1 MSVENA
7 EGVASETRE
16 RSCNCELSVESY
28 RIMKKLLVFIV
39 FVLACLMP
47 ANAVLKERDLA
58 RTLGVLKAEL
68 QARYE
73 QQQTFMAMYEQQ
85 GTQQHQQLVSY
96 MQQCE
101 QIGLMLYS
109 QTIDNTFDMA
119 YACQQATDLYH
130 DLNNRDSKMHQY
142 DKIIARVKQEIERHD
157 ALIQSLKS
165 MPPVDKED
173 ADSILT
179 ENDSILM
186 QAIDSLQEKKDSL
199 LEVRD
204 TMQGKNLMLLAQGD
218 SEAEETTE
226 PLYLSGQQLVDR
238 AACLKF
244 AITLRDNM
252 QQFLEKLEAEN
263 TYYKSVSGKVEEL
276 NQFAKSR
283 YKLLQDNIFKNGS
296 DNFFKILKTLPI
308 QIRRAKSTMDTKY
321 KPFEGHERTYSEW
334 RGAPVLFI
342 SVFLVFYL
350 ALSLLISYAILRWL
364 LPKRWRSDAFKLK
377 RQMLNNVVGIGLF
390 AIIVM
395 IVRSSIQRNFIQMG
409 TAQIIN
415 MAWLME
421 VIFLSLYIR
430 LKGEQMRHAAIIYM
444 PLMLLSFVVILF
456 RIVLIPNLIVN
467 LIFPPVLLAFSIW
480 QWGVSKKHREQLPM
494 LDIMY
499 MHATSLVMVVACVA
513 SWVGFSLLAVQIM
526 IWWTFQLAAI
536 MTVTCIYDLMEMY
549 EERFLLFKIRPELK
563 VKKVN
568 GEDITDEMKELKK
581 KIRHGDYISATWI
594 YDLFK
599 LTLVPVFAVA
609 SVFFSV
615 YWASRVFEMTSLCES
630 FFHMD
635 IINQKNLIRISLDRL
650 SVVAALWF
658 VFRYLN
664 YGIRGFYC
672 HYRRKLLA
680 ENETLNL
687 TLARNVIGI
696 LCWGIY
702 FIIVLVVLNVPR
714 SGIEIVSAGLATGL
728 GFAMQ
733 SILENF
739 FYGISLMTGRIHVGD
754 YIECDGIAGKVE
766 SITYQST
773 QIVTADGCVIAFMNS
788 ALFRKNFK
796 NMTRNHRYELIK
808 IPIGVA
814 YGTNVEEVRKMLTEA
829 LMPVCLEKNADGQSI
844 TNVEEQPL
852 KVAFVNF
859 GDSSVDLAVCI
870 WMLVEEKVAL
880 MGRVREVIYNT
891 LNANNIEIPFPQR
904 DVHVINK

>member
-1 MSVENA
+1 
-7 EGVASETRE
+7 
-16 RSCNCELSVESY
+16 
-28 RIMKKLLVFIV
+28 MKKFLVFIV
-39 FVLACLMP
+39 LLLACVMP

-68 QARYE
+68 QIKYDK
-73 QQQTFMAMYEQQ
+73 QQTFMAIYEQQ

-96 MQQCE
+96 MHQCE

-109 QTIDNTFDMA
+109 QTTDNTFDMA
-119 YACQQATDLYH
+119 YACQQATNLYH

-142 DKIIARVKQEIERHD
+142 DKIIARVKQEIERYD

-165 MPPVDKED
+165 MPPVSQAD
-173 ADSILT
+173 ADSVLT

-186 QAIDSLQEKKDSL
+186 QAIDSLLEKKDSL
-199 LEVRD
+199 LDVRD
-204 TMQGKNLMLLAQGD
+204 NMNEKDLAMLSHG
-218 SEAEETTE
+218 EKEEESTE
-226 PLYLSGQQLVDR
+226 PLYLTGQQLKDR
-238 AACLKF
+238 AACLKY
-244 AITLRDNM
+244 AIFLRDNM
-252 QQFLEKLEAEN
+252 QSFLEKLDAEN

-276 NQFAKSR
+276 HLFAESR
-283 YKLLQDNIFKNGS
+283 YKLLQDNIFVNGS
-296 DNFFKILKTLPI
+296 ENYFKILKSLPF
-308 QIRRAKSTMDTKY
+308 QVVRAKSAMDSKY
-321 KPFEGHERTYSEW
+321 KPFAGHEQTFSEW

-342 SVFLVFYL
+342 SIFLVFYL
-350 ALSLLISYAILRWL
+350 TISLLISYVILRWL

-377 RQMLNNVVGIGLF
+377 RQMLNYVVGIALF
-390 AIIVM
+390 AVIVM

-409 TAQIIN
+409 TAQVIN

-467 LIFPPVLLAFSIW
+467 LIFPPVLLGFCIW
-480 QWGVSKKHREQLPM
+480 QWRVSKKHREQLPM

-499 MHATSLVMVVACVA
+499 MHATSLVMAIACVA
-513 SWVGFSLLAVQIM
+513 SWVGFSLMAVQIM

-630 FFHMD
+630 FFRMD
-635 IINQKNLIRISLDRL
+635 IINQQNLIRISLDRL
-650 SVVAALWF
+650 SLIAALWF

-664 YGIRGFYC
+664 YAIRGFYC
-672 HYRRKLLA
+672 HYRRKLIA

-702 FIIVLVVLNVPR
+702 IIIVLVVLDVPR
-714 SGIEIVSAGLATGL
+714 DGISIVGAGLATGL

-773 QIVTADGCVIAFMNS
+773 QIVTTDGCVIAFMNS

-808 IPIGVA
+808 IPVGVA
-814 YGTNVEEVRKMLTEA
+814 YGSNIEEVRKMLTEA
-829 LMPVCLEKNADGQSI
+829 LMPVCLEKNADGQCI

-852 KVAFVNF
+852 KITFVNF

-880 MGRVREVIYNT
+880 MGRVKEIIYNT

-904 DVHVINK
+904 DVHIKNN

>member
-1 MSVENA
+1 
-7 EGVASETRE
+7 
-16 RSCNCELSVESY
+16 
-28 RIMKKLLVFIV
+28 MKKFLVFIV
-39 FVLACLMP
+39 LLLACVMP

-68 QARYE
+68 QIKYD
-73 QQQTFMAMYEQQ
+73 QQQTFMAIYEQQ

-96 MQQCE
+96 MHQCE

-109 QTIDNTFDMA
+109 QTTDNTFDMA
-119 YACQQATDLYH
+119 YACQQATNLYH

-142 DKIIARVKQEIERHD
+142 DKIIARVKQEIERYD

-165 MPPVDKED
+165 MPPVSQAD
-173 ADSILT
+173 ADSVLT

-186 QAIDSLQEKKDSL
+186 QAIDSLLEKKDSL
-199 LEVRD
+199 LDVRD
-204 TMQGKNLMLLAQGD
+204 NMNEKDLAMLSHG
-218 SEAEETTE
+218 EKEEESTE
-226 PLYLSGQQLVDR
+226 PLYLTGQQLKDR
-238 AACLKF
+238 AACLKY
-244 AITLRDNM
+244 AIFLRDNM
-252 QQFLEKLEAEN
+252 QSFLEKLDAEN

-276 NQFAKSR
+276 HLFAESR
-283 YKLLQDNIFKNGS
+283 YKLLQDNIFVNGS
-296 DNFFKILKTLPI
+296 ENYFKILKSLPF
-308 QIRRAKSTMDTKY
+308 QVVRAKSAMDSKY
-321 KPFEGHERTYSEW
+321 KPFAGHEQTFSEW

-342 SVFLVFYL
+342 SIFLVFYL
-350 ALSLLISYAILRWL
+350 TISLLISYVILRWL

-377 RQMLNNVVGIGLF
+377 RQMLNYVVGIALF
-390 AIIVM
+390 AVIVM

-409 TAQIIN
+409 TAQVIN
-415 MAWLME
+415 MAWLMA

-467 LIFPPVLLAFSIW
+467 LIFPPVLLGFCIW
-480 QWGVSKKHREQLPM
+480 QWRVSKKHREQLPM

-630 FFHMD
+630 FFRMD
-635 IINQKNLIRISLDRL
+635 IINQQNLIRISLDRL
-650 SVVAALWF
+650 SLIAALWF

-664 YGIRGFYC
+664 YAIRGFYC
-672 HYRRKLLA
+672 HYRRKLIA

-702 FIIVLVVLNVPR
+702 IIIVLVVLDVPR
-714 SGIEIVSAGLATGL
+714 DGISIVGAGLATGL

-773 QIVTADGCVIAFMNS
+773 QIVTTDGCVIAFMNS

-808 IPIGVA
+808 IPVGVA
-814 YGTNVEEVRKMLTEA
+814 YGSNIEEVRKMLTEA
-829 LMPVCLEKNADGQSI
+829 LMPVCLEKYADGQCI

-852 KVAFVNF
+852 KITFVNF

-880 MGRVREVIYNT
+880 MGRVKEIIYNT

-904 DVHVINK
+904 DVHIKNN

>member
-1 MSVENA
+1 
-7 EGVASETRE
+7 
-16 RSCNCELSVESY
+16 
-28 RIMKKLLVFIV
+28 MKKFLVFIV
-39 FVLACLMP
+39 LLLACVMP
-47 ANAVLKERDLA
+47 ADAVLKEKDLA

-68 QARYE
+68 QIKYD
-73 QQQTFMAMYEQQ
+73 QQQTFMAVYEQQ
-85 GTQQHQQLVSY
+85 GTQQHQQLVNY
-96 MQQCE
+96 MHQCE

-109 QTIDNTFDMA
+109 QTIENTFDMA

-142 DKIIARVKQEIERHD
+142 DKIIARVKQEIERYD

-165 MPPVDKED
+165 MPPVSQAD
-173 ADSILT
+173 ADSVLT

-186 QAIDSLQEKKDSL
+186 QAIDSLLEKKDSL
-199 LEVRD
+199 LDVRD
-204 TMQGKNLMLLAQGD
+204 NMKEKDLAMLSHGD
-218 SEAEETTE
+218 EEEESTE
-226 PLYLSGQQLVDR
+226 PLYLTGQQLKDR
-238 AACLKF
+238 AACLKY
-244 AITLRDNM
+244 AIILRDNM
-252 QQFLEKLEAEN
+252 QSFLEKLDAEN

-276 NQFAKSR
+276 HSFAESR
-283 YKLLQDNIFKNGS
+283 YKLLQDNIFINGS
-296 DNFFKILKTLPI
+296 ENYFKILKSLPF
-308 QIRRAKSTMDTKY
+308 QVVRAKSALDSKY
-321 KPFEGHERTYSEW
+321 KPFAGHEHTFSEW

-350 ALSLLISYAILRWL
+350 TISLLISYVILRWL

-377 RQMLNNVVGIGLF
+377 RQMLNYVVGIALF
-390 AIIVM
+390 AVIVM
-395 IVRSSIQRNFIQMG
+395 IVRSSIQRNFVQMG

-430 LKGEQMRHAAIIYM
+430 LKGEQMRHAAVIYL

-456 RIVLIPNLIVN
+456 RIVLIPNLVVN
-467 LIFPPVLLAFSIW
+467 LIFPPVLLGFCIW
-480 QWGVSKKHREQLPM
+480 QWRVSKKHSEQLPL

-499 MHATSLVMVVACVA
+499 MHATSMVMIIACIA

-536 MTVTCIYDLMEMY
+536 MTVTCIYDIMEMY
-549 EERFLLFKIRPELK
+549 EEQHLLSKIRPDLK
-563 VKKVN
+563 EKKAN
-568 GEDITDEMKELKK
+568 GEDISDELKALK
-581 KIRHGDYISATWI
+581 RKMQRGDYISVTWI

-599 LTLVPVFAVA
+599 LTLVPIFGVA
-609 SVFFSV
+609 SVFFSI

-630 FFHMD
+630 FFRMD
-635 IINQKNLIRISLDRL
+635 IVNQQNLIRISLDRL
-650 SVVAALWF
+650 SLIAALWF

-664 YGIRGFYC
+664 YAIRGFYC
-672 HYRRKLLA
+672 HYRRKLLS

-702 FIIVLVVLNVPR
+702 IIIALVVLDVPR
-714 SGIEIVSAGLATGL
+714 DGISIVGAGLATGL

-773 QIVTADGCVIAFMNS
+773 QIVTTDGCVIAFMNS

-808 IPIGVA
+808 IPVGVA
-814 YGTNVEEVRKMLTEA
+814 YGSNVEEVRKMITEA
-829 LMPVCLEKNADGQSI
+829 LMPVCLERNADGQCI

-852 KVAFVNF
+852 KVTFVNF

-880 MGRVREVIYNT
+880 TGRVKEIIYNT

-904 DVHVINK
+904 DVHIKNN

>member
-1 MSVENA
+1 
-7 EGVASETRE
+7 
-16 RSCNCELSVESY
+16 
-28 RIMKKLLVFIV
+28 MKKFLVFIV
-39 FVLACLMP
+39 LLLACVMP
-47 ANAVLKERDLA
+47 ADAVLKEKDLA

-68 QARYE
+68 QIKYD
-73 QQQTFMAMYEQQ
+73 QQQTFMAVYEQQ
-85 GTQQHQQLVSY
+85 GTQQHQQLVNY
-96 MQQCE
+96 MHQCE

-109 QTIDNTFDMA
+109 QTTDNTFDMA

-142 DKIIARVKQEIERHD
+142 DKIIARVKQEIERYD

-165 MPPVDKED
+165 MPPVSQAD
-173 ADSILT
+173 ADSVLT

-186 QAIDSLQEKKDSL
+186 QAIDSLLEKKDSL
-199 LEVRD
+199 LDVRD
-204 TMQGKNLMLLAQGD
+204 NMKEKDLAMLSHGD
-218 SEAEETTE
+218 EEEESTE
-226 PLYLSGQQLVDR
+226 PLYLTGQQLKDR
-238 AACLKF
+238 AACLKY
-244 AITLRDNM
+244 AIILRDNM
-252 QQFLEKLEAEN
+252 QSFLEKLDAEN

-276 NQFAKSR
+276 HSFAESR
-283 YKLLQDNIFKNGS
+283 YKLLQDNIFINGS
-296 DNFFKILKTLPI
+296 ENYFKILKSLPF
-308 QIRRAKSTMDTKY
+308 QVVRAKSALDSKY
-321 KPFEGHERTYSEW
+321 KPFAGHEHTFSEW

-350 ALSLLISYAILRWL
+350 TISLLISYVILRWL

-377 RQMLNNVVGIGLF
+377 RQMLNYVVGIALF
-390 AIIVM
+390 AVIVM
-395 IVRSSIQRNFIQMG
+395 IVRSSIQRNFVQMG

-430 LKGEQMRHAAIIYM
+430 LKGEQMRHAAVIYL

-456 RIVLIPNLIVN
+456 RIVLIPNQVVN
-467 LIFPPVLLAFSIW
+467 LIFPPVLLGFCIW
-480 QWGVSKKHREQLPM
+480 QWRVSKKHSEQLPL

-499 MHATSLVMVVACVA
+499 MHATSMVMIIACIA

-536 MTVTCIYDLMEMY
+536 MTVTCIYDIMEMY
-549 EERFLLFKIRPELK
+549 EEQHLLSKIRPDLK
-563 VKKVN
+563 EKKAN
-568 GEDITDEMKELKK
+568 GEDISDELKALK
-581 KIRHGDYISATWI
+581 RKMQRGDYISVTWI

-599 LTLVPVFAVA
+599 LTLVPIFGVA
-609 SVFFSV
+609 SVFFSI

-630 FFHMD
+630 FFRMD
-635 IINQKNLIRISLDRL
+635 IVNQQNLIRISLDRL
-650 SVVAALWF
+650 SLIAALWF

-664 YGIRGFYC
+664 YAIRGFYC
-672 HYRRKLLA
+672 HYRRKLLS

-702 FIIVLVVLNVPR
+702 IIIALVVLDVPR
-714 SGIEIVSAGLATGL
+714 DGISIVGAGLATGL

-773 QIVTADGCVIAFMNS
+773 QIVTTDGCVIAFMNS

-808 IPIGVA
+808 IPVGVA
-814 YGTNVEEVRKMLTEA
+814 YGSNVEEVRKMITEA
-829 LMPVCLEKNADGQSI
+829 LMPVCLERNADGQCI

-852 KVAFVNF
+852 KVTFVNF

-880 MGRVREVIYNT
+880 TGRVKEIIYNT

-904 DVHVINK
+904 DVHIKND

>member
-1 MSVENA
+1 
-7 EGVASETRE
+7 
-16 RSCNCELSVESY
+16 
-28 RIMKKLLVFIV
+28 MKKFLVFIV
-39 FVLACLMP
+39 LLLACVMP
-47 ANAVLKERDLA
+47 ADAVLKEKDLA

-68 QARYE
+68 QIKYD
-73 QQQTFMAMYEQQ
+73 QQQTFMAVYEQQ
-85 GTQQHQQLVSY
+85 GTQQHQQLVNY
-96 MQQCE
+96 MHQCE

-109 QTIDNTFDMA
+109 QTIENTFDMA

-142 DKIIARVKQEIERHD
+142 DKIIARVKQEIERYD

-165 MPPVDKED
+165 MPPVSQAD
-173 ADSILT
+173 ADSVLT

-186 QAIDSLQEKKDSL
+186 QAIDSLLEKKDSL
-199 LEVRD
+199 LDVRD
-204 TMQGKNLMLLAQGD
+204 NMKEKDLAMLSHG
-218 SEAEETTE
+218 EEEEESTE
-226 PLYLSGQQLVDR
+226 PLYLTGQQLKDR
-238 AACLKF
+238 AACLKY
-244 AITLRDNM
+244 AIILRDNM
-252 QQFLEKLEAEN
+252 QSFLEKLDAEN

-276 NQFAKSR
+276 HSFAESR
-283 YKLLQDNIFKNGS
+283 YKLLQDNIFINGS
-296 DNFFKILKTLPI
+296 ENYFKILKSLPF
-308 QIRRAKSTMDTKY
+308 QVVRAKSALDSKY
-321 KPFEGHERTYSEW
+321 KPFAGHEHTFSEW

-350 ALSLLISYAILRWL
+350 TISLLISYVILRWL

-377 RQMLNNVVGIGLF
+377 RQMLNYVVGIALF
-390 AIIVM
+390 AVIVM
-395 IVRSSIQRNFIQMG
+395 IVRSSIQRNFVQMG

-430 LKGEQMRHAAIIYM
+430 LKGEQMRHAAVIYL

-456 RIVLIPNLIVN
+456 RIVLIPNQVVN
-467 LIFPPVLLAFSIW
+467 LIFPPVLLGFCIW
-480 QWGVSKKHREQLPM
+480 QWRVSKKHSEQLPL

-499 MHATSLVMVVACVA
+499 MHATSMVMIIACIA

-536 MTVTCIYDLMEMY
+536 MTVTCFYDIMEMY
-549 EERFLLFKIRPELK
+549 EEQHLLSKIRPDLK
-563 VKKVN
+563 GKKAN
-568 GEDITDEMKELKK
+568 GEDISDEMKALKRK
-581 KIRHGDYISATWI
+581 MQRGDYISVTWI

-599 LTLVPVFAVA
+599 LTLVPIFGVA
-609 SVFFSV
+609 SVFFSI

-630 FFHMD
+630 FFRMD
-635 IINQKNLIRISLDRL
+635 IVNQQNLIRISLDRL
-650 SVVAALWF
+650 SLIAALWF

-664 YGIRGFYC
+664 YAIRGFYC
-672 HYRRKLLA
+672 HYRRKLLS

-702 FIIVLVVLNVPR
+702 IIIALVVLDVPR
-714 SGIEIVSAGLATGL
+714 DGISIVGAGLATGL

-773 QIVTADGCVIAFMNS
+773 QIVTTDGCVIAFMNS

-808 IPIGVA
+808 IPVGVA
-814 YGTNVEEVRKMLTEA
+814 YGSNVEEVRKMITEA
-829 LMPVCLEKNADGQSI
+829 LMPVCLERNADGQCI

-880 MGRVREVIYNT
+880 TSRVKEIIYNT

-904 DVHVINK
+904 DVHIKNN